1 MTTPKP
7 HPELRAIENLPKD
20 GSDIESLWLDTA
32 LGDGIVDAHY
42 HSIPVD
48 KPRNFFRVHPEKSY
62 RRRCEIFTHKPE
74 GMIEESHYIIDPS
87 MQGRIEEARSCV
99 LVTVVDRDGAPRLWP
114 IKFPREGE
122 KDNEA
127 WRTARVAARNGIERW
142 VRLVWMKRAY
152 QTRDAA
158 EGYAPDPDWSKLPSF
173 NELVRTAFGEHGIIK
188 GTDHPIYRELFG
200 LPKQAAAKGAED
212 GL

>member
-62 RRRCEIFTHKPE
+62 RRRCEIFTLSLIH
-74 GMIEESHYIIDPS
+74 I
-87 MQGRIEEARSCV
+87 
-99 LVTVVDRDGAPRLWP
+99 
-114 IKFPREGE
+114 
-122 KDNEA
+122 
-127 WRTARVAARNGIERW
+127 
-142 VRLVWMKRAY
+142 
-152 QTRDAA
+152 
-158 EGYAPDPDWSKLPSF
+158 
-173 NELVRTAFGEHGIIK
+173 
-188 GTDHPIYRELFG
+188 
-200 LPKQAAAKGAED
+200 
-212 GL
+212 